1 MTVDREA
8 LKQKL
13 RDRMH
18 ALEEAELATAI
29 AHYEAHL
36 REARLDDREQ
46 HDNDDIADAVAEAD
60 LASAFDHPV
69 HTHQAKLAA
78 IDELDFALTDTVRP
92 GAVVV
97 FNGRHF
103 VVSVS
108 TTRFDCEGQTYMG
121 ISTQSPVYKAIDG
134 LQAGDSFT
142 LNGRQ
147 FELDD
152 VF

>member
-1 MTVDREA
+1 MTKDRA
-8 LKQKL
+8 VLKHKL
-13 RDRMH
+13 QDRMH

-46 HDNDDIADAVAEAD
+46 HDNDDVADAVAEAD
-60 LASAFDHPV
+60 LAKAFDHPV
-69 HTHQAKLAA
+69 HTHQAKLSA
-78 IDELDFALTDTVRP
+78 IEEIDFSLTDTVRS

-108 TTRFDCEGQTYMG
+108 TARFDCDGTTYMG
-121 ISTQSPVYKAIDG
+121 ISTQSPVFKAIDG
-134 LQAGDSFT
+134 LQAGDSFV

-147 FELDD
+147 IDLED